1 MNEKPN
7 IPIHFIKSSIDEN
20 ALNIVLDNR
29 QCLNDNEINII
40 ELRLFL
46 LFRKVM
52 ILLFFQTDAK
62 ANSFPLND
70 FYECSI
76 KENESYPH
84 DDNFFKFKPVFKV
97 KLRENKGFYERILI
111 KDDKFLVVVM
121 NDPYT
126 NSFYRVD
133 ILVVFSKISIN
144 DKSEPKLMS
153 FEAEGR
159 KNIEVVFD
167 DTLEWLTLK
176 NSYEK
181 CIKNCKLSE
190 LKTIQSFIKE
200 TASLF
205 L

>member
-40 ELRLFL
+40 EIRLFL

-52 ILLFFQTDAK
+52 ILLFFQNDAK

-97 KLRENKGFYERILI
+97 KLRENKGFYER
-111 KDDKFLVVVM
+111 
-121 NDPYT
+121 
-126 NSFYRVD
+126 RV
-133 ILVVFSKISIN
+133 
-144 DKSEPKLMS
+144 
-153 FEAEGR
+153 
-159 KNIEVVFD
+159 
-167 DTLEWLTLK
+167 
-176 NSYEK
+176 
-181 CIKNCKLSE
+181 
-190 LKTIQSFIKE
+190 
-200 TASLF
+200 
-205 L
+205 